1 MHAQGMFWA
10 VILARLSFE
19 RERSEGVNNGL
30 KQLPDKK

>member
-19 RERSEGVNNGL
+19 RERSEVGEQWS
-30 KQLPDKK
+30 KAIA